1 MDSVSKVTNVVQPQQ
16 NIATEGVSSFKQ
28 DHLPLDKGDAS
39 QFQAALQKHQSV
51 AEVGNRSASMPVNGS
66 IPNNEPA
73 SGKTSLGDKILARA
87 NTLAGEVKADQA
99 YVSRLLEQATRTGDS
114 MQMMKAMMALSD
126 YQTRVQFV
134 AKTVSKATSS
144 VDQLTRLQ

>member
-1 MDSVSKVTNVVQPQQ
+1 MDSVFKTSNVVTPQQ
-16 NIATEGVSSFKQ
+16 NIATEEVSSLKK

-39 QFQAALQKHQSV
+39 QFSAALQKYQPVS
-51 AEVGNRSASMPVNGS
+51 EVSNKHANVQAAGS
-66 IPNNEPA
+66 IPNNDPA
-73 SGKTSLGDKILARA
+73 NGKGSLGDKILARA
-87 NTLAGEVKADQA
+87 NTLAGEVKTDQA